1 MINRMC
7 SDDLVPLYMITRVYF
22 GFVHENYTDNSHLIY
37 LTTDAKNTKMI
48 DGRKLS
54 NTVQ

>member
-22 GFVHENYTDNSHLIY
+22 GFVHENYTENSHLIY